1 VDFDLELKKF
11 LDYSKFDSGL
21 ASVLTAISQGSILIQ
36 KKISRLSLENLEG
49 STGTKNIQNEDVK
62 KLDILANNIFLE
74 KFKESENV
82 AMVGC
87 EELENPETFNHS
99 ISNFLINMD
108 PLDGSSNIDVGVN
121 IGSIFGIW
129 HAKEN
134 EKLSENSL
142 LKAGREQ
149 IASAYV
155 VYGSSTVMV
164 IASQKGVQCFILDTQ
179 NNAFILSKS
188 NITIPG
194 KCKYYSVNYGNFQYF
209 NTNIQ
214 NSIAK
219 LQKTYSLRYIGSLVA
234 DFHRNLLEGGVFLYP
249 KDSKNPNGKLR
260 LMYEANPLS
269 FIAERAGG
277 IGTNG
282 SNNILDIKPK
292 TLHERIPL
300 FIGNSNVI
308 ENILI

>member
-1 VDFDLELKKF
+1 MDFDLELKKF

-134 EKLSENSL
+134 EKLS
-142 LKAGREQ
+142 
-149 IASAYV
+149 
-155 VYGSSTVMV
+155 
-164 IASQKGVQCFILDTQ
+164 
-179 NNAFILSKS
+179 
-188 NITIPG
+188 
-194 KCKYYSVNYGNFQYF
+194 
-209 NTNIQ
+209 
-214 NSIAK
+214 
-219 LQKTYSLRYIGSLVA
+219 
-234 DFHRNLLEGGVFLYP
+234 
-249 KDSKNPNGKLR
+249 
-260 LMYEANPLS
+260 
-269 FIAERAGG
+269 
-277 IGTNG
+277 
-282 SNNILDIKPK
+282 
-292 TLHERIPL
+292 
-300 FIGNSNVI
+300 
-308 ENILI
+308 